1 MLLRNH
7 FNVRSF
13 KVKARKKEII
23 TRESYTCAQG
33 EEETLAMSRD
43 LIDESSSKG
52 QILTAVIPVA
62 NLYTNFENLKKTIES
77 ATEFG
82 IRVITVI
89 DLAAQNDSG
98 LDLCIEEIS
107 NLSSHGLLKVTQGS
121 FGNPGSARNFGKS
134 LSETQW
140 VTFWDADDHPNCST
154 IARSLRNHSNE
165 ADAIIGN
172 YETLNS
178 KSCRKVTSSS
188 LVDIGINPGFWR
200 ILFRLEAIKNV
211 EFPPLRMGEDQLF
224 LVRCHLE
231 RLRTVFTNDVFYR
244 YNIINENRLSNDP
257 LALRELASAIRLLE
271 NEVNIHETSEYI
283 KIINFRLKI
292 SQIKTAINS
301 REKLIAFLSLPWN
314 IIFSKLFLRIIRKLN
329 E

>member
-1 MLLRNH
+1 
-7 FNVRSF
+7 
-13 KVKARKKEII
+13 
-23 TRESYTCAQG
+23 
-33 EEETLAMSRD
+33 MSRD
-43 LIDESSSKG
+43 LKDESSSKS

-62 NLYTNFENLKKTIES
+62 NLHANIANLKKTIES

-82 IRVITVI
+82 IRVIAVI

-98 LDLCIEEIS
+98 LELCIEEIS

-140 VTFWDADDHPNCST
+140 VTFWDADDQPSCST
-154 IARSLRNHSNE
+154 IARSVRDHSNE

-172 YETLNS
+172 YETINS
-178 KSCRKVTSSS
+178 KSCRKVTSRS
-188 LVDIGINPGFWR
+188 LIDIGINPGFWR

-231 RLRTVFTNDVFYR
+231 RLRTVFTNEVFYR
-244 YNIINENRLSNDP
+244 YNLINENRLSNNP
-257 LALRELASAIRLLE
+257 LALQELASVIRLLE
-271 NEVNIHETSEYI
+271 NEVNFREASEYI

-292 SQIKTAINS
+292 SQMRTAVNS
-301 REKLIAFLSLPWN
+301 RVKLIAFLALPWN
-314 IIFSKLFLRIIRKLN
+314 IIFSKLFLRIVKKLN
-329 E
+329 K

>member
-1 MLLRNH
+1 
-7 FNVRSF
+7 
-13 KVKARKKEII
+13 
-23 TRESYTCAQG
+23 
-33 EEETLAMSRD
+33 MSRD